1 MRTVPVVV
9 GTLLLTACAP
19 EATNDDLERF
29 IVKTYASA
37 KVTATPLPP
46 EPTYFPVPFS
56 PGIDTDPF
64 VLPSAAEE
72 EEIVKGDCWQP
83 EGLPP
88 KDPLESYELSSL
100 EFKGVIGLPGSYWA
114 LVAAPD
120 DTIHRVGLGRVLG
133 NNRGRVDSISQ
144 HTLSITEHLPD
155 GLGCWQVR
163 NVRLALNNNQKG
175 KQ

>member
-1 MRTVPVVV
+1 MRYLIATLSM
-9 GTLLLTACAP
+9 LLLSGCMQEPKTQ
-19 EATNDDLERF
+19 DLERF
-29 IVKTYASA
+29 IVQTYAAA

-46 EPTYFPVPFS
+46 EPTYFPTPFN

-64 VLPSAAEE
+64 VLPIAMEE
-72 EEIVKGDCWQP
+72 EQLVKGDCWQP
-83 EGLPP
+83 EDLPG

-114 LVAAPD
+114 LVSAPD
-120 DTIHRVGLGRVLG
+120 ESIHRVGLGRMLG

-163 NVRLALNNNQKG
+163 NVRLALNNN
-175 KQ
+175 